1 VCNLHSMTTN
11 VEAIRRLFQVDA
23 SNDKSGNLPAMLGIY
38 LPQRVERFIAKK
50 STGHLGG
57 NPSRN
62 RARKTG
68 REMDSQI
75 DLPACRTTLEQLFLV
90 SSRSEKSRT
99 GRGSDDPFFG
109 VRLHQFIS
117 GAGRAYPQRGR

>member
-1 VCNLHSMTTN
+1 LS
-11 VEAIRRLFQVDA
+11 EAAIEL
-23 SNDKSGNLPAMLGIY
+23 
-38 LPQRVERFIAKK
+38 AK
-50 STGHLGG
+50 
-57 NPSRN
+57 
-62 RARKTG
+62 
-68 REMDSQI
+68 DSQI